1 MSRKLAREAAFKV
14 TFETFFQK
22 DEGVEKLAKMLLV
35 NEESEKDEMTPEDDK
50 YINEITS
57 GVVEKKE
64 ELDSQIRKHLKE
76 GWTMERL
83 SKVDISILRLAIY
96 EILYRDDIPY
106 KVSANE
112 AVELAKTF
120 SEDASPAFINGI
132 LAEIINEI
140 NEGK

>member
-14 TFETFFQK
+14 TFETFFQQG
-22 DEGVEKLAKMLLV
+22 EEVEKLAKMLYM
-35 NEESEKDEMTPEDDK
+35 NEEQDEITPEDDK
-50 YINEITS
+50 YIQEITS
-57 GVVEKKE
+57 GVVEKKD
-64 ELDSQIRKHLKE
+64 ELDEQIKKHLKE

-96 EILYRDDIPY
+96 EIIYRDDIPY

-120 SEDASPAFINGI
+120 SEEASPAFINGI
-132 LAEIINEI
+132 LAEIINKR
-140 NEGK
+140 NEEN